1 MDKFCTECGTS
12 VTPGER
18 FCTGCGHALASGGL
32 GQAEAASAEEVEIP
46 AGTGPRL
53 AGSETALSPE
63 EAPGEAPPPPGE
75 EAGPA
80 SAPSAR

>member
-32 GQAEAASAEEVEIP
+32 GQAEAASVLTVTLGGDDSVVVSRSWACTR
-46 AGTGPRL
+46 G
-53 AGSETALSPE
+53 AGSVPPCLRSCAT
-63 EAPGEAPPPPGE
+63 PG
-75 EAGPA
+75 
-80 SAPSAR
+80 